1 MGLKK
6 LVAIFLLLSC
16 IYSHAQVRIS
26 VAPDL
31 SLMRNFSPKQEFW
44 SLGQT
49 VQFNFHFSAKE
60 SGYAWIT
67 YYTPGKFKNNFT
79 ATAKSSTTS
88 PFTIPFTASAKWRNN
103 EVSLGWK
110 HYFQGSYDTEAGYNI
125 YGLAGFGLMFTKV
138 ENIFS
143 PAIDTSLYT
152 TPTLAGN
159 SEFKRLTIDLGA
171 GVEFPIGGNFFLY
184 SDVRTWIPTTNYPSP
199 YLHNNENVPLPFM
212 ISGGMRILF
221 GY

>member
-1 MGLKK
+1 LKN
-6 LVAIFLLLSC
+6 LIVFIFLFGA
-16 IYSHAQVRIS
+16 IYGQTQIRLS

-31 SLMRNFSPKQEFW
+31 SLIRNFSPKQRFW

-79 ATAKSSTTS
+79 ATAKSLTTT
-88 PFTIPFTASAKWRNN
+88 PYTIPFKASARWRNN

-110 HYFQGSYDTEAGYNI
+110 HYFKGRFDAETGYNI
-125 YGLAGFGLMFTKV
+125 YGIAGFGLMFTKV

-143 PAIDTSLYT
+143 PIIDTSLYN

-159 SEFKRLTIDLGA
+159 SEFYRLTVDLGT

-184 SDVRTWIPTTNYPSP
+184 SDVRTWIPTTDYPSP
-199 YLHNNENVPLPFM
+199 YLHNNKNVPLPFM
-212 ISGGMRILF
+212 VSGGMRILF